1 MASSLSTLVEN
12 LQKVLERLRK
22 GKCKDCQ
29 FCLNYMRAKNGLLVF
44 KWANCNK
51 NQENVFEE
59 DLEKISVSTY
69 KFCDDDINK

>member
-12 LQKVLERLRK
+12 LQEVLERLRK
-22 GKCKDCQ
+22 GKCKDCE

-51 NQENVFEE
+51 N
-59 DLEKISVSTY
+59 
-69 KFCDDDINK
+69 

>member
-12 LQKVLERLRK
+12 LQKVMERLRK
-22 GKCKDCQ
+22 GKCKDCEL
-29 FCLNYMRAKNGLLVF
+29 CLNYMRAKNGFLVF
-44 KWANCNK
+44 KLANCNK
-51 NQENVFEE
+51 NQEKVFQE